1 MASNNSFTPYTPEYW
16 SKRMQVI
23 REEKVVYSVLGN
35 MEEKSTLSDGD
46 TVNRPLKTSPYVTD
60 YTKGTDVTTQDL
72 SGTQESLTVNQFKT
86 APFYIDDI
94 EQMQSR
100 YDLNNTFADEA
111 GMRMEEYI
119 DADFLSEVTNATN
132 TVDDGDIGGTSGNAA
147 VISPSNITKVFT
159 SAQKY
164 LNQENV
170 GMEGRYAVIS
180 PTGHQ
185 VLMEKLDGKDSA
197 LGDSTG
203 KNGNVGKYMGFDLHV
218 SNNTY
223 YTATWTPADNPSD
236 GDTVTI
242 NGVTFTFETGTID
255 GNAEVN
261 VGGDLGATLDNLAAA
276 INGTGTAGTDYSA
289 LTHDQ
294 RSKLVGATATNDSDT
309 HIDLTFDGG
318 GEVSVAA
325 SESADPWSAQKTYWM
340 FGQKGAVD
348 VVVQKEADVK
358 FKEHPDRRGQNVIP
372 LMVYG
377 IKTFS
382 EGADALVSVE
392 IDGSDF

>member
-1 MASNNSFTPYTPEYW
+1 MASNSFTPYTPEYW
-16 SKRMQVI
+16 SKRMQII
-23 REEKVVYSVLGN
+23 RKKKTVYSVVAN

-60 YTKGTDVTTQDL
+60 YQKGTDVTTQDL

-94 EQMQSR
+94 EQMQSS

-111 GMRMEEYI
+111 GKRMEEFI

-132 TVDDGDIGGTSGNAA
+132 TVDEADVGGSSGSAIT
-147 VISPSNITKVFT
+147 VSPSNITKVFT

-170 GMEGRYAVIS
+170 DMEGRYAVIS

-203 KNGNVGKYMGFDLHV
+203 QNGNIGKYMGFDLYV

-223 YTATWTPADNPSD
+223 YTATWTPNDNPSD

-242 NGVTFTFETGTID
+242 NGVTFTFETGTLD
-255 GNAEVN
+255 TAGMVN
-261 VGGDLGATLDNLAAA
+261 VGGDLGASLDNLAAA
-276 INGTGTAGTDYSA
+276 INGTGTPGTDYVA
-289 LTHDQ
+289 LSHSD

-325 SESADPWSAQKTYWM
+325 SEANDPWSAQKTYWM
-340 FGQKGAVD
+340 FGQEGAVD
-348 VVVQKEADVK
+348 VVVQKAADVK

-382 EGADALVSVE
+382 EGQDALVSCE
-392 IDGSDF
+392 IDASDF